1 MSEILIQCQ
10 DLHKRY
16 GRKEALCGVNLRLE
30 SGKIVGLLG
39 PNGSGKTTLIKILN
53 GLLKPDQGMVT
64 IDGEEPG
71 IHTKSVISYLPDKPY
86 FADWMK
92 ISDLM
97 NFFEDFYEDFDRKKA
112 EAMCETLKINPEAKI
127 KSLSKGN
134 KEKVQL
140 VLVMSRQAKLY
151 LLDEPIAGVDPAA
164 RDFILSTILNNYNP
178 DGTVLISTHLIADVE
193 RVLDEVVFLKDG
205 QIVRQEQV
213 DDIREKEGMSV
224 DELFRQEFRAVPFEG
239 GEWNVK

>member
-1 MSEILIQCQ
+1 MKDLNLIE
-10 DLHKRY
+10 LTNLEKRY
-16 GRKEALCGVNLRLE
+16 GKKEALNGVNLTIGR
-30 SGKIVGLLG
+30 GKIIGLLG
-39 PNGSGKTTLIKILN
+39 PNGSGKTTLIKLLN
-53 GLLKPDQGMVT
+53 GLLQPT
-64 IDGEEPG
+64 SGEIKVNGKAPG
-71 IHTKSVISYLPDKPY
+71 VDSKKIISYLPDKMY

-140 VLVMSRQAKLY
+140 VLVMCRKAELY

-164 RDFILSTILNNYNP
+164 PSLLCRCAT
-178 DGTVLISTHLIADVE
+178 
-193 RVLDEVVFLKDG
+193 
-205 QIVRQEQV
+205 
-213 DDIREKEGMSV
+213 SV
-224 DELFRQEFRAVPFEG
+224 SAPCWGRCCPRSPHAPLGA
-239 GEWNVK
+239 